1 MWVAVS
7 VTSRQIEHHPH
18 PTLTE
23 STQIYVI
30 HYSLYV
36 SKQEKYPLF
45 LSVFLRKVQMV
56 RAFCLR
62 IIHDDN
68 SRKEINIQVQDIY
81 LDICR

>member
-1 MWVAVS
+1 MAGS
-7 VTSRQIEHHPH
+7 VTSRQIEHP
-18 PTLTE
+18 PLGE

-30 HYSLYV
+30 HYSVYV
-36 SKQEKYPLF
+36 SEQEKYPLF

-68 SRKEINIQVQDIY
+68 SRKEKNIQVKIY
-81 LDICR
+81 A